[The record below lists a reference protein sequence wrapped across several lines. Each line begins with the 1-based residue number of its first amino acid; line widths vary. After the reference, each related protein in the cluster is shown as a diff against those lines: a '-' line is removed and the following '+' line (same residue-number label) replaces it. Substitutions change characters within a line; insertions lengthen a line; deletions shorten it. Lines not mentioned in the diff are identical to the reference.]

1 MTKEQLQIEELSQAI
16 DAMNAKKSF
25 HTADA
30 DLEQLLHTA
39 SFVKEYGCTTEETML
54 VSQLTEQISREMTI
68 RRRRKRILSAVMG
81 VAAAAVL
88 FAGVSFRMPFDGG
101 QQVGQQIVQS
111 PQVAIVEKSDSAA
124 ALPDKQTLK
133 EQPVAAPSSPPAAA
147 RSVQPEESP
156 RRTVASL
163 PPAKQERSDTERLP
177 AVAKATKSESAVL
190 MILPD
195 RVADSV
201 MTEAGG
207 TVRHVYGKDTDKE
220 IIITQRLKTAAEKT
234 EADAA
239 AVETMTAEKQVKKA
253 AATLNKAKRKV
264 NGIEIVVEGKQD
276 QAELEKVADALVPV
290 SSPDSKKNADSDK
303 N

>member
-101 QQVGQQIVQS
+101 QQVGQLVQS
-111 PQVAIVEKSDSAA
+111 PQVAIVEKSDSAT

-133 EQPVAAPSSPPAAA
+133 EQPVAAPSSPPAVA

-177 AVAKATKSESAVL
+177 AVAKAAKSESAVL

-220 IIITQRLKTAAEKT
+220 IIITQRLKTAAAKT

-239 AVETMTAEKQVKKA
+239 TVETMTAEKQVKTA